1 MAETKK
7 LPKRSEIDSKY
18 KWHIEDL
25 YASDDQWD
33 KDYQSL
39 LEECKRLAAYEGR
52 LSEGAKTFLTY
63 MEEKQDVMK
72 RFERLY
78 VYANE
83 RYHEDTGNGFYQAM
97 SGKAQTLALSV
108 ESSTVF
114 EEPELLAIGKETIDS
129 WFQKE
134 EGMALYKR
142 FFYELFRQQEHV
154 RSKEIESILADV
166 NDMAGDVSN
175 IFSMFNNADV
185 KFPSIKGADGE
196 EIPVSHGR
204 YTSLLENRDRNI
216 RKQAFMSVY
225 SQYGQFKNTLAA
237 TYGANVKDY
246 YFFSKVRHYDS
257 ALAMSLDGGEIPVSV
272 YTQLIDTVHD
282 HMDLMYRYVGLR
294 KKALGL
300 DELHMYDLYAPM
312 AKKVD
317 KDIPFEQA
325 KEIVKKGLAPL
336 GEDYIKI
343 LSGGMD
349 GGWVDVYENEG
360 KRSGAYSWGAYG
372 THPYVLMN
380 YQNTLNDVFTLA
392 HEMGHS
398 MHTYL
403 SSKNQP
409 YLYSGYRI
417 FVAEVASTCNEALL
431 MQYLLGHTED
441 KQEKIALINYFLEQ
455 FKGTLY
461 RQTMFAEFEK
471 ISHEMVQ
478 KQQPLTADVL
488 CDVYYKLNQLY
499 FGDDINIDKEIAL
512 EWARIPHFYTP
523 FYVYQYATGYSAAIA
538 ISRKILSG
546 DPAAREGYFKFLSGG
561 SSKNPIDLLK
571 LAGVDMTSKEP
582 VESALK
588 LFGDLLDQM
597 EELLAE

>member
-360 KRSGAYSWGAYG
+360 KRSGAYSW
-372 THPYVLMN
+372 
-380 YQNTLNDVFTLA
+380 
-392 HEMGHS
+392 
-398 MHTYL
+398 
-403 SSKNQP
+403 
-409 YLYSGYRI
+409 
-417 FVAEVASTCNEALL
+417 
-431 MQYLLGHTED
+431 
-441 KQEKIALINYFLEQ
+441 
-455 FKGTLY
+455 
-461 RQTMFAEFEK
+461 
-471 ISHEMVQ
+471 
-478 KQQPLTADVL
+478 
-488 CDVYYKLNQLY
+488 
-499 FGDDINIDKEIAL
+499 
-512 EWARIPHFYTP
+512 
-523 FYVYQYATGYSAAIA
+523 
-538 ISRKILSG
+538 
-546 DPAAREGYFKFLSGG
+546 
-561 SSKNPIDLLK
+561 
-571 LAGVDMTSKEP
+571 
-582 VESALK
+582 
-588 LFGDLLDQM
+588 
-597 EELLAE
+597 